1 MSGLFDGMAGLVAG
15 VFGKPVTY
23 QPKDGLAREVLSV
36 FRDQPVEALDGDG
49 HAVLITSPSW
59 RVQKHLV
66 PELAKG
72 DRIHPGNGRSYA
84 VLNFEPTG
92 SPATDAAVICE
103 LERVFE

>member
-1 MSGLFDGMAGLVAG
+1 M
-15 VFGKPVTY
+15 
-23 QPKDGLAREVLSV
+23 QR
-36 FRDQPVEALDGDG
+36 
-49 HAVLITSPSW
+49 
-59 RVQKHLV
+59 HLV